1 MNFFKRATT
10 SILRRPGKSVIL
22 LLLVFILGSVIAGA
36 ISVRGAINN
45 TDANL
50 RRRMQPLV
58 SISFDW
64 MEWNDSLDI
73 SDADREDPNFQW
85 PQSPFL
91 TASQVREIA
100 TLSHVATYDYMIRG
114 SMQSFTLE
122 RYFGGEE
129 RWTEP
134 GMPDW
139 FSLRGTSSTELVH
152 VEQGVIN
159 ILPGGRQFNEAEL
172 SRTPGAEHSVAIVS
186 QEFANENNL
195 AVGSVMDLDMYVFM
209 PEDPE
214 ENDGWG
220 RPWGPDMFED
230 ENVYATITVAFE
242 IIGIFET
249 PEDPDADANDIW
261 ARLEPLNTFYVPNWI
276 IEEIWERNAEATRSS
291 WENVDF
297 ELPEWATGM
306 FDDENENSVTPIFV
320 LEDPGDIEDFRVAA
334 APLLPEFHEIEDL
347 SSTFDDIASSMD
359 TMQGIANWILWVSV
373 GATLLILSLLITLF
387 LRDRRYEMGVYLA
400 LGEKKGK
407 IIAQI
412 LMEVVVT
419 SFVAITLAVFA
430 GNIISG
436 QMSRN
441 MLRNA
446 LVEQA
451 NQNEDPWGWGG
462 REWSIFDDIGIPTTE
477 MTTDE
482 MMEAFQVSLD
492 FETIGLFYLVGL
504 GAVILSTMVP
514 VLYVVTLNPKKV
526 LM

>member
-64 MEWNDSLDI
+64 MEWQDSLDI
-73 SDADREDPNFQW
+73 TEADREDPAFRF
-85 PQSPFL
+85 PQEPSL

-100 TLSHVATYDYMIRG
+100 ALPYVASYDYMITG
-114 SMQSFTLE
+114 SMQSFTLD
-122 RYFGGEE
+122 RYIGDEE

-134 GMPDW
+134 GMPEW

-159 ILPGGRQFNEAEL
+159 ILPGGRQFNDADL
-172 SRTPGAEHSVAIVS
+172 LRTPGAEHSVAIVS

-195 AVGSVMDLDMYVFM
+195 ALGSLMELYLYVFM
-209 PEDPE
+209 PEDPDDA
-214 ENDGWG
+214 DGWRG
-220 RPWGPDMFED
+220 FGPDMFEED
-230 ENVYATITVAFE
+230 NVYAIITVAFE
-242 IIGIFET
+242 VIGIFEM
-249 PEDPDADANDIW
+249 PEDPDENVNDPW
-261 ARLEPLNTFYVPNWI
+261 RRFESLNTFYVPNWI
-276 IEEIWERNAEATRSS
+276 IEEIWERSTEATRSS
-291 WENVDF
+291 WENIDF
-297 ELPEWATGM
+297 ELPEWATGILE
-306 FDDENENSVTPIFV
+306 DDERENSVRPIFV
-320 LEDPGDIEDFRVAA
+320 LADPGDIEDFRAAA

-430 GNIISG
+430 GNLISG

-451 NQNEDPWGWGG
+451 TQNEDPWGWGG
-462 REWSIFDDIGIPTTE
+462 SDWSIFDEIGIPTTE

-504 GAVILSTMVP
+504 GAVVLSTMVP